1 MLDTLIFRAQKT
13 IDDLDS
19 EEIIII
25 ELYLILITLSFIL
38 AWRGIK
44 TDTFFLSIL

>member
-1 MLDTLIFRAQKT
+1 MLDTLIFKAQKT

-19 EEIIII
+19 EEIITI

-38 AWRGIK
+38 A
-44 TDTFFLSIL
+44 